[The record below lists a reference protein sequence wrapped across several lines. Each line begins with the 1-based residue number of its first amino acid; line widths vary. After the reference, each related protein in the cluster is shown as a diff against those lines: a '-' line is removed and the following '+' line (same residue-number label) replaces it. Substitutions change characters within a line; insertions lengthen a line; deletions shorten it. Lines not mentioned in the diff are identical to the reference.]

1 LLTAT
6 ISNMDWLTSTSSP
19 LSSPTLTTFE
29 VDANNFSSPPMSP
42 AFPSSDLQSGTQNT
56 LSNSSRFQP
65 QLSSNSY
72 QFRQSYSSSPFGQT
86 SSDSHLPG
94 IFGQSGRHGLS
105 PPPGWDSHSMVRDF
119 SLFSS
124 QYTETVSARHH
135 PLSDQALLISQ
146 SMQATT
152 LCCKVVTGLIPN
164 YTAHTFGFN
173 QRYRA

>member
-1 LLTAT
+1 
-6 ISNMDWLTSTSSP
+6 MDWLTSTSSP

-42 AFPSSDLQSGTQNT
+42 AFPSSNLPSGTQNT

-72 QFRQSYSSSPFGQT
+72 QFRQSYSSSPFGQA
-86 SSDSHLPG
+86 SSDSHLPAS
-94 IFGQSGRHGLS
+94 FGQSGRHGLS
-105 PPPGWDSHSMVRDF
+105 PPPGWDSHLMVRDF

-124 QYTETVSARHH
+124 QYTETVLARHH
-135 PLSDQALLISQ
+135 RYHHLSDQTLLISQ

-152 LCCKVVTGLIPN
+152 LCCEVVTRLIPN